1 MSNGTE
7 QNSPVHKVWKPELYK
22 IQLEAPTPK
31 ALLRDDDIK
40 EDSFPD
46 YYGYE
51 YHGVMDHK
59 QSETLLNDK
68 CDGSYIVRRSPG
80 ATDYY
85 TLSLRFNNRTKHY
98 KIYYKPN
105 ASGGHFL
112 KEDFKRFDTIHDLVA
127 DGLVNFYMQIHAAP
141 IIQAMMSQTKS
152 SYQQSPYMTLNRRKL
167 RALSNDLRKS
177 LKYDN
182 QPPMNDN
189 VASITTSLTTALLT
203 NSTETKATNA
213 QKQNEENMNHLNTNG
228 QSQVSIGAD
237 DIDVLPVVYQKSHK
251 FKIHTFKGL
260 NWCELCAN
268 FLWGFT
274 AQGVK
279 CEDCGFIAH
288 NKCSELVPAKCVP
301 DMKKIRGVFGSDLTI
316 VVTLHQCTIPFV
328 VRRCVEEVEAR
339 GMLQE
344 GIYRVSGFADE
355 IDALKLA
362 LDRHGEKTDM
372 SESAY
377 SNINVVAGTLKLYLR
392 LLPVPLITYH
402 AYPTFIQSTSCTSV
416 GEQVIKMREAVKQLP
431 PAHFNCLKFVI
442 EHLNR
447 VSSHH
452 AVNKMTE
459 HNIATVFAPTLIA
472 TPPHLTDLSQ
482 EIFVLTSLITHCQA
496 VFMN

>member
-1 MSNGTE
+1 MF
-7 QNSPVHKVWKPELYK
+7 VVYK

-31 ALLRDDDIK
+31 ALLRCNDIK
-40 EDSFPD
+40 DDEFSSDF
-46 YYGYE
+46 YGYE

-59 QSETLLNDK
+59 ESETLLTDK
-68 CDGSYIVRRSPG
+68 CDGSYLVRRSPG
-80 ATDYY
+80 ATDYF

-98 KIYYKPN
+98 KIYYKSN
-105 ASGGHFL
+105 CGHFL
-112 KEDFKRFDTIHDLVA
+112 KEDFKRFETVHDLVA
-127 DGLVNFYMQIHAAP
+127 DGLVNFYMQMHAAP
-141 IIQAMMSQTKS
+141 IIQSMLSQTKS

-182 QPPMNDN
+182 QPPNDN
-189 VASITTSLTTALLT
+189 VAAIASSLTTASIT
-203 NSTETKATNA
+203 NNSTETKIINV
-213 QKQNEENMNHLNTNG
+213 QKQSDDDANHLNANG
-228 QSQVSIGAD
+228 QQISATD

-260 NWCELCAN
+260 NWCEFCAN

-301 DMKKIRGVFGSDLTI
+301 DLKKIRGVFGSDLTT
-316 VVTLHQCTIPFV
+316 VVTAHKCIIPFV

-355 IDALKLA
+355 IDALKMA
-362 LDRHGEKTDM
+362 LDRNGEKTDM
-372 SESAY
+372 SETAY

-402 AYPTFIQSTSCTSV
+402 AYPTFIQSTSESIANFQSIKWLNLDFCRIFRLHIGWRTSA
-416 GEQVIKMREAVKQLP
+416 ENARSRQTIAVSSFQLP
-431 PAHFNCLKFVI
+431 
-442 EHLNR
+442 
-447 VSSHH
+447 
-452 AVNKMTE
+452 
-459 HNIATVFAPTLIA
+459 
-472 TPPHLTDLSQ
+472 
-482 EIFVLTSLITHCQA
+482 EIRC
-496 VFMN
+496 